1 MIAGLAAGAVA
12 VAGLVWLRRAFL
24 VVTVTGRSM
33 TPTFEPG
40 DRVLARRGR
49 ARTGDV
55 VIVGPARGVR
65 GEEQQPGPVRGAGG
79 DGQPGERGRGEPLR
93 LVIKRLAASPGE
105 PVPRDRVPAL
115 ADVPEATVPAGKMVL
130 LGDAAESSDSRQ
142 LGYFDADRIV
152 GRAVRRLARR

>member
-1 MIAGLAAGAVA
+1 MIAGLAAGAVVLA
-12 VAGLVWLRRAFL
+12 LVVWLRRAFL

-55 VIVGPARGVR
+55 VIVGPG
-65 GEEQQPGPVRGAGG
+65 
-79 DGQPGERGRGEPLR
+79 R
-93 LVIKRLAASPGE
+93 LVIKRLAALPGE